1 MILRRNKHIQWS
13 TGNHCYENWVFRG
26 KIKTLI
32 YWVQDSSS
40 SQRFAWQFRL
50 IIMVANSSTPIVLGW
65 NMPGTLATAWESLK
79 QATKWSAFYFTHPNS
94 YYLLPQ
100 TNVPLRNIPMMKR
113 LPVRAMSKEVQDL
126 MHHWASKH
134 GKAVRQLT
142 IHQTTH
148 SIQ

>member
-1 MILRRNKHIQWS
+1 MVHREPLLWKLGLQRLDKNIDLLSPGFLIKPEVCLTIQVNNNGSQLKHPNC
-13 TGNHCYENWVFRG
+13 TGLEYARDFG
-26 KIKTLI
+26 
-32 YWVQDSSS
+32 
-40 SQRFAWQFRL
+40 
-50 IIMVANSSTPIVLGW
+50 NS
-65 NMPGTLATAWESLK
+65 MKESLK
-79 QATKWSAFYFTHPNS
+79 QGTKWSAFYFTHPNS

-134 GKAVRQLT
+134 RKAVRQLT